1 MSPWIGR
8 DPAFLDAL
16 ARLELAAPS
25 MLPVLVLGETGTG
38 KELAARALHAG
49 SPAALGPFVAVNCG
63 ALPDPLIESEL
74 FGSTRGA
81 FTGALDAR
89 AGLVEAAEHG
99 TLFLD
104 EIGDASPL
112 LQMKLLR
119 LLDRGEFRRVG
130 ETRTRRAMLR
140 VVAATHQDLARGC
153 AEGRFR
159 ADLWYRLAAVEVT
172 LPPLRARGD
181 DVLLLARA
189 FVARARAGAL
199 LDADACR
206 ALREYPWP
214 GNVRERAHAMASSVL
229 FARAG
234 LQIDLAALPP
244 RIRGALEPEPGHAGG
259 GATGLAPGLANELQA
274 LERERIEQALEEA
287 GGNRAR
293 AARRLGISRQGLWR
307 KLKRRAAE
315 LGRGDTLGG
324 EGAWR
329 RRS

>member
-1 MSPWIGR
+1 MSSWIGR

-16 ARLELAAPS
+16 ARLALAAPS

-74 FGSTRGA
+74 FGSARGA
-81 FTGALDAR
+81 FTGALVAR
-89 AGLVEAAEHG
+89 AGLVESAEHG

-130 ETRTRRAMLR
+130 ETRTRRATLR

-189 FVARARAGAL
+189 FVARARAGAF

-206 ALREYPWP
+206 ALRAYAWP
-214 GNVRERAHAMASSVL
+214 GNVRELAQAMASSVL
-229 FARAG
+229 FARVDSR
-234 LQIDLAALPP
+234 IDLAALPP
-244 RIRGALEPEPGHAGG
+244 RIRGALEPDRAPVASG
-259 GATGLAPGLANELQA
+259 GLAGELQS
-274 LERERIEQALEEA
+274 LERARIEQALEEA

-315 LGRGDTLGG
+315 TGRGDTLGG